1 MEFYKFLYYKIR
13 GNMCGIFG
21 IYGRKDAAL
30 LTYLGLYALQH
41 RGEESA
47 GIVSYNRKKIIQCQG
62 MGLVNDVFDEKTLK
76 SLKGD
81 IALGHV
87 RYSTTGSSTAKN
99 IQPFL
104 VKHKGG
110 HIAIA
115 HNGNLTNAITL
126 RKEME
131 RGGSIFQSSM
141 DSEVIIH
148 LLAKIGKSDYQ
159 ENLPKVLSQLEG
171 AFSVI
176 MMIDGALIGARDSFG
191 IRPLCLGKLDGAYV
205 LASETCAL
213 DLIRAK
219 YIRDIKPGEVVCIDK
234 NGLKSIQLKNKTC
247 SAHCIFEFIYFSRP
261 DSDIYGKNVYL
272 TRKRL
277 GQQLAKES
285 PVKADIVM
293 PIPDSGNYA
302 ALGFAEESGL
312 PFEAGMIRNHYIG
325 RTFIQPSQNIRDFS
339 VRIKLNPIKN
349 VLKGKR
355 VVIVE
360 DSIVRGTTSKSRV
373 KTLREAGAKEIH
385 MRVSCPPIISP
396 CYYGIDFP
404 TEKELIA
411 SSRSVKQIRDFIGL
425 DSLKYLS
432 LDGMLD
438 SMLLPRDKFCTAC
451 FSKKYPINFSKQ
463 FNKSIFESRE

>member
-1 MEFYKFLYYKIR
+1 
-13 GNMCGIFG
+13 MCGIFG
-21 IYGRKDAAL
+21 IYGHKDASL

-47 GIVSYNRKKIIQCQG
+47 GIASFGKKGIQQHQG
-62 MGLVNDVFDEKTLK
+62 MGLVNDLFDAK
-76 SLKGD
+76 SLKALTGD
-81 IALGHV
+81 VALGHV

-115 HNGNLTNAITL
+115 HNGNLTNAVIL

-131 RGGSIFQSSM
+131 KGGSIFQSSM
-141 DSEVIIH
+141 DSEIIIH
-148 LLAKIGKSDYQ
+148 LLAKIGKRDYR
-159 ENLPKVLSQLEG
+159 ENLPKALSQLEG

-176 MMIDGALIGARDSFG
+176 MMIDGALIGARDSYG
-191 IRPLCLGKLDGAYV
+191 IRPLCLGKIDGAYV

-213 DLIRAK
+213 DLIHAK

-234 NGLKSIQLKNKTC
+234 NGLTSTQLKNKTRC
-247 SAHCIFEFIYFSRP
+247 AHCIFEFIYFSRP
-261 DSDIYGKNVYL
+261 DSDIYGENVYL
-272 TRKRL
+272 VRKRL
-277 GQQLAKES
+277 GQQLAIEA

-302 ALGFAEESGL
+302 ALGFAEESSL
-312 PFEAGMIRNHYIG
+312 PFEAGMIRNHYVG
-325 RTFIQPSQNIRDFS
+325 RTFIQPTQHIRDFR

-355 VVIVE
+355 VIVVE

-385 MRVSCPPIISP
+385 MRVSCPPIVSP

-432 LDGMLD
+432 LDGMLNA
-438 SMLLPRDKFCTAC
+438 MPLPRDHFCAAC
-451 FSKKYPINFSKQ
+451 FSKDYPVKFSKQ
-463 FNKSIFESRE
+463 FRKNIFEKME